1 MKLIF
6 PDREHASFALLEG
19 ITRVGTTRD
28 CELRLDA
35 PGMAAHHAEIEYRAG
50 RARVRAPSDD
60 APVVLNGR
68 RIDGEAVL
76 KAGDLLRLGS
86 VGCRVVATAE
96 VKPRPSPGQASE
108 IDAEDRT
115 RIRSALPGY
124 VLRGVS
130 GSTFGKRFS
139 IVGSMTVGRQS
150 ACDITVPSEEISRR
164 HVRLSAGVDG
174 VGVED
179 LGSANGT
186 YINDKRVQIGL
197 LKPGDEL
204 RLDTVR
210 FLLAST
216 AGDVRRQVAGANVLD
231 ASPPAVSVGA
241 GYARMVV
248 MVAIAVVVIAATVYG
263 LLHWL

>member
-19 ITRVGTTRD
+19 ITRVGTARD
-28 CELRLDA
+28 CELRLGA
-35 PGMAAHHAEIEYRAG
+35 PGLAAHHAEIECG
-50 RARVRAPSDD
+50 VGQARVRALDGD
-60 APVVLNGR
+60 APVVLNGQR
-68 RIDGEAVL
+68 VDGEAAL
-76 KAGDLLRLGS
+76 NAGDLLRLGS

-96 VKPRPSPGQASE
+96 AKPRSSPGRESAT
-108 IDAEDRT
+108 DADDRT

-124 VLRGVS
+124 ALRGVS
-130 GSTFGKRFS
+130 GSTFGKRFN
-139 IVGSMTVGRQS
+139 IVGSVIIGRQS

-164 HVRLSAGVDG
+164 HVRLSAGMDG
-174 VGVED
+174 VAVED

-186 YINDKRVQIGL
+186 YINDKRVQSGL
-197 LKPGDEL
+197 LRPGDEL

-216 AGDVRRQVAGANVLD
+216 AGNVRRQAAGAHVLD
-231 ASPPAVSVGA
+231 ALPPAVSVGA
-241 GYARMVV
+241 GYARMAVI
-248 MVAIAVVVIAATVYG
+248 VAIVVVIAVTVYG